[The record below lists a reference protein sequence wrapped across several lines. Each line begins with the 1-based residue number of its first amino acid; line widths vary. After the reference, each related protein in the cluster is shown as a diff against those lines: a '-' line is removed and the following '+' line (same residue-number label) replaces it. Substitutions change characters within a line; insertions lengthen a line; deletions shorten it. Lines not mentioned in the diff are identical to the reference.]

1 MAAYLVGQI
10 EIHDSAEY
18 TKYLD
23 GLFPLLSQFDMEVL
37 VADDNA
43 QVVEGKWKTCRTV
56 VIKFPS
62 HEELRRWYDSP
73 EYQAIIQHRFN
84 STTSN
89 IIAADGFVMPA
100 A

>member
-10 EIHDSAEY
+10 EIHDPAEY

-23 GLFPLLSQFDMEVL
+23 GLAPMFGLFEMEVL

-43 QVVEGKWKTCRTV
+43 EIIEGEWKTCRTIV
-56 VIKFPS
+56 LKFS
-62 HEELRRWYDSP
+62 SKEELHRWYNSP
-73 EYQAIIQHRFN
+73 EYKSVIQHRLD

-89 IIAADGFVMPA
+89 VVAADGFVMPA